1 VSASNE
7 QWIGDYDSVTVLLL
21 EFLVLVCGNG
31 ETREVKEEDERER
44 ERDTHTHTHTKRERE
59 RQNEEGSYFFFDLRI
74 RGLRLDGEL
83 LYSARRSNSRTQA
96 QEEAEEA
103 EPLRTRWILSA
114 GEWKLDPQESGAQEL
129 AR

>member
-1 VSASNE
+1 LWKWRDE
-7 QWIGDYDSVTVLLL
+7 G
-21 EFLVLVCGNG
+21 G
-31 ETREVKEEDERER
+31 ERRRRER
-44 ERDTHTHTHTKRERE
+44 ERHTHTHTQRERE
-59 RQNEEGSYFFFDLRI
+59 SDKTRRGAIFFFDLRI

>member
-44 ERDTHTHTHTKRERE
+44 DTHTHTHKERE
-59 RQNEEGSYFFFDLRI
+59 RATKRGGELFFFSTF
-74 RGLRLDGEL
+74 GFG
-83 LYSARRSNSRTQA
+83 
-96 QEEAEEA
+96 
-103 EPLRTRWILSA
+103 
-114 GEWKLDPQESGAQEL
+114 G
-129 AR
+129 

>member
-44 ERDTHTHTHTKRERE
+44 ERETHTHTKRERE

-83 LYSARRSNSRTQA
+83 LYSARRSGSRTQA
-96 QEEAEEA
+96 
-103 EPLRTRWILSA
+103 
-114 GEWKLDPQESGAQEL
+114 
-129 AR
+129 

>member
-1 VSASNE
+1 
-7 QWIGDYDSVTVLLL
+7 
-21 EFLVLVCGNG
+21 LVCGNG

-44 ERDTHTHTHTKRERE
+44 ETHTHTHTHTHTKRERE
-59 RQNEEGSYFFFDLRI
+59 SDKTRRGAIFFFDLRI

>member
-44 ERDTHTHTHTKRERE
+44 ETHTHTHTHTHKERE
-59 RQNEEGSYFFFDLRI
+59 RATKRGGELFFFRPSD
-74 RGLRLDGEL
+74 
-83 LYSARRSNSRTQA
+83 
-96 QEEAEEA
+96 
-103 EPLRTRWILSA
+103 
-114 GEWKLDPQESGAQEL
+114 SGVET
-129 AR
+129 

>member
-44 ERDTHTHTHTKRERE
+44 ERERHTHTQRERE
-59 RQNEEGSYFFFDLRI
+59 SDKTRRGAIFFSTF
-74 RGLRLDGEL
+74 GFG
-83 LYSARRSNSRTQA
+83 
-96 QEEAEEA
+96 
-103 EPLRTRWILSA
+103 
-114 GEWKLDPQESGAQEL
+114 G
-129 AR
+129 

>member
-1 VSASNE
+1 
-7 QWIGDYDSVTVLLL
+7 VTVLLL

-83 LYSARRSNSRTQA
+83 LYSARRSSSRTQA
-96 QEEAEEA
+96 
-103 EPLRTRWILSA
+103 
-114 GEWKLDPQESGAQEL
+114 
-129 AR
+129 